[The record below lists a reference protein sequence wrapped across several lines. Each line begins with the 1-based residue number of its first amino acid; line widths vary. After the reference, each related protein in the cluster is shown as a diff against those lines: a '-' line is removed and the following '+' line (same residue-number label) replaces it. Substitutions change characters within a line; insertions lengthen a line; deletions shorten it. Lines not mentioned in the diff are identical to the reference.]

1 MRGKLNEK
9 EIFADYAHSIIIF
22 VGCSSVAKEKE
33 IKEDLTNYSEGDL
46 LEKGEKLKK

>member
-1 MRGKLNEK
+1 MRKKYLP
-9 EIFADYAHSIIIF
+9 IMLIALLSLFTV